1 MLNPFTPGVPS
12 RGNSFI
18 DREDELQLIL
28 EHTRK
33 GISSAIVGNPHIGK
47 TSLLRRFL
55 EPEIIGKVL
64 PDPWQYTLIESDFHL
79 MMSLTPETFW
89 RDLLQSVVA
98 FSPHVNPILGPV
110 LAQEHF
116 NAIQLNQIFQ
126 ELARQNH
133 RIILLLDEFDAML
146 SLPAFNTP
154 DFLGALRT
162 IAHKSGG
169 LVLIT
174 ASRESIAEMNEY
186 LDQNYPNL
194 YGSSL
199 LNYLQN
205 ISIGALSPGEVTRW
219 LGQHFENSEIQH
231 IERLSGRHPYLLQ
244 IAGQLAFKT
253 KKQGAVDFARLYP
266 LFVDQA
272 QEQFRDMWKCLNPK
286 AQIAL
291 VIFTLDY
298 LSGQI
303 PSGEKFSLKQA
314 EKQLVWYM
322 AEIKDMARRGTLEA
336 GSKGQ
341 YKIGSLAFLFWIVE
355 NKIVGTRGDEPGEAF
370 AAWLTGKQYK
380 LGQLITQEQI
390 TWLQETWQKIPD
402 GLIDLARKA
411 ILPEYL
417 Q

>member
-1 MLNPFTPGVPS
+1 LVYSLFWY
-12 RGNSFI
+12 
-18 DREDELQLIL
+18 
-28 EHTRK
+28 
-33 GISSAIVGNPHIGK
+33 SSAFGSLWRFGILLNYIKSTLFPIESIGK

-55 EPEIIGKVL
+55 EPEIIAKAL
-64 PDPWQYTLIESDFHL
+64 PDPKQYTLIESDFHL

-98 FSPHVNPILGPV
+98 LSPQVEPILHS
-110 LAQEHF
+110 LLTQEQF
-116 NAIQLNQIFQ
+116 SAIQLNQVFRRLAQ
-126 ELARQNH
+126 ENH
-133 RIILLLDEFDAML
+133 RVILLLDEFDAML
-146 SLPAFNTP
+146 GLPAFSTP

-174 ASRESIAEMNEY
+174 ASRESIAEMNEH
-186 LDQNYPNL
+186 LDRNHTDL

-205 ISIGALSPGEVTRW
+205 ISIGGLSPGEVTRW
-219 LGQHFENSEIQH
+219 LGQHFEISEIQL
-231 IERLSGRHPYLLQ
+231 IEQLSGRHPYLLQ
-244 IAGQLAFKT
+244 IAGELAFEAKM
-253 KKQGAVDFARLYP
+253 QGAVDFARLYS

-272 QEQFRDMWKCLNPK
+272 QDQFRDMWKCLNPK

-303 PSGEKFSLKQA
+303 ASGEKFSLKQA
-314 EKQLVWYM
+314 EKQLIWYM
-322 AEIKDMARRGTLEA
+322 AEINDMAKRGTLEA

-341 YKIGSLAFLFWIVE
+341 YKIGSLAFLFWIAE
-355 NKIVGTRGDEPGEAF
+355 NKIVGTRGDEPREAF
-370 AAWLTGKQYK
+370 EEWLAGKHYK
-380 LGQLITQEQI
+380 LGKLITQEQI
-390 TWLQETWQKIPD
+390 TWLQETWRKIPD